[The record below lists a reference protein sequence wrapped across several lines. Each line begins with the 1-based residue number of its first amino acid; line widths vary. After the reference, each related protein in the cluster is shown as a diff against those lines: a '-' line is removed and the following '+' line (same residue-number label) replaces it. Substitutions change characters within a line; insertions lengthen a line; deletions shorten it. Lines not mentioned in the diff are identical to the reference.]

1 MNDAYISFIS
11 DFVFMITCTTFL
23 NANKIYRMLLFIC
36 IKFLPGSSLF
46 VTFASYILQGIKSCC
61 NLCLIHP
68 FYEEENTISHSVS
81 SNWASEYFLSHT
93 FYPMG
98 FKDEN
103 EISHSVNSSRD
114 FKILLSRTSYHIR
127 KGSQGWKWNIAF
139 CKYAISHFVN
149 SSKGL
154 QGWKWNITFLNCY
167 CNFFFK
173 FYYT

>member
-1 MNDAYISFIS
+1 M
-11 DFVFMITCTTFL
+11 V
-23 NANKIYRMLLFIC
+23 
-36 IKFLPGSSLF
+36 
-46 VTFASYILQGIKSCC
+46 
-61 NLCLIHP
+61 
-68 FYEEENTISHSVS
+68 YEEENTISHSVS
-81 SNWASEYFLSHT
+81 SSWASEYFLSHT

-103 EISHSVNSSRD
+103 EISHSVNSSWD

-154 QGWKWNITFLNCY
+154 QGWKWNITFVNCY
-167 CNFFFK
+167 CNFFLSFIIHK
-173 FYYT
+173 WTLGLLGLGECIGLWLWSNSNLG